1 MFDFEPPSSDNS
13 GSDSEDDNDQNDK
26 HLQIIEFVH
35 CANLDKKNTDRL
47 LHLLNDIHSNV
58 GLPKSNLLT
67 KQLYIARNVNDNY
80 PNSVKNVVVIIPIEL

>member
-35 CANLDKKNTDRL
+35 CANLDKK
-47 LHLLNDIHSNV
+47 IQIV
-58 GLPKSNLLT
+58 Y
-67 KQLYIARNVNDNY
+67 YIY
-80 PNSVKNVVVIIPIEL
+80 